1 MVLPVIIVEGMTVVV
16 IAAVVATGATVT
28 LAIAVA
34 AGRDGLEFYGV
45 WWLMEIYIDFH
56 C

>member
-16 IAAVVATGATVT
+16 IATGATVT